1 MAVVVQD
8 VGCVIKLVIM
18 KQRPAVI
25 TKYWRDGM
33 PLAIS
38 IEKETI
44 LMLVGGVK
52 VGGQPVFNFSIGHR

>member
-1 MAVVVQD
+1 
-8 VGCVIKLVIM
+8 
-18 KQRPAVI
+18 
-25 TKYWRDGM
+25 M

-52 VGGQPVFNFSIGHR
+52 VVGQPVFNFSIGHI